1 MKYTSENNLLKLVYR
16 LIASGIILFIC
27 SEIMLAYVF
36 AFHLLPAERG
46 QELGKVHDSLRIGI
60 EYNREM
66 HLFDNVKFSKPTSL
80 TVLNDTFE
88 VSTGFKYELFDVI
101 KTDQLTAKMLMKKYG
116 AIPYAF
122 VFNEETRKPLRERLV
137 LITKNDT
144 ANFFEQTE
152 GLKLV
157 MRSTKNDIDHI
168 IFSEFLNQRT
178 GSYRK
183 WFSSVL
189 TTSNDFA
196 ALDMVVN
203 GKADVAAVSE
213 LLYKAYLVENGKPVE
228 NLRVLWYSN
237 PVCKNVIIVRK
248 GLFEDQINQVK
259 SILHQEDDI
268 KMSWMLF
275 DESLEELS
283 EWNFMI
289 RGKSYEHPEFKFG
302 SGNNL

>member
-16 LIASGIILFIC
+16 LITSGIILFIC
-27 SEIMLAYVF
+27 SEIMLAYIF
-36 AFHLLPAERG
+36 AFHLLPSERG
-46 QELGKVHDSLRIGI
+46 RELGKVHDSLRIGI

-66 HLFDNVKFSKPTSL
+66 HLFDDVKFSAPTSL

-88 VSTGFKYELFDVI
+88 VTTGFKYDLFDVI

-122 VFNEETRKPLRERLV
+122 VFNEETRKPLQERLV

-157 MRSTKNDIDHI
+157 MRSTQYDIDHI

-178 GSYRK
+178 GDYKK
-183 WFSSVL
+183 WFSSVQS
-189 TTSNDFA
+189 TSNDFA
-196 ALDMVVN
+196 ALDMVVS
-203 GKADVAAVSE
+203 GRAEVAAVSE
-213 LLYKAYLVENGKPVE
+213 LLYKAYLVEKGKSVE

-237 PVCKNVIIVRK
+237 PVCKNVIIIRK
-248 GLFEDQINQVK
+248 GLYSSCF
-259 SILHQEDDI
+259 S
-268 KMSWMLF
+268 
-275 DESLEELS
+275 
-283 EWNFMI
+283 
-289 RGKSYEHPEFKFG
+289 RG
-302 SGNNL
+302 